1 VPGSKEAK
9 DKVAIMPDVISAV
22 SFLIAAT
29 VVWLTYAVILS
40 VVSQVYLQRI
50 FQVPAPFAA
59 VSSSAIVAS
68 ALACTVLLSAR
79 TFLGDDLTI
88 ANAVILSMLQLVVIS
103 LVGGYLLGKQEMQ
116 IGFSKAVKALAM
128 AVVTLQL
135 VLTPIAWLV

>member
-9 DKVAIMPDVISAV
+9 DKVAIMPDAISTV

-29 VVWLTYAVILS
+29 AVVLTYAVILS
-40 VVSQVYLQRI
+40 VVSQVYLQRL
-50 FQVPAPFAA
+50 FRVPAPFAA

-68 ALACTVLLSAR
+68 ALAFTVVLSAR

-88 ANAVILSMLQLVVIS
+88 ANAVANAVVLSMLQLVVIS

-116 IGFSKAVKALAM
+116 IGFSMAVKALAM

-135 VLTPIAWLV
+135 GSV